1 MLIDFLTSFD
11 KTWNNI
17 VAHTPDL
24 DDNSNSNSTAAAPLI
39 TFSKDMASYIFPLS
53 PASSH
58 SPAIPSSFGSTGA
71 KSSAINPTLIPT
83 ELLLDPSIVHT
94 FLIRHPAK
102 AIPSYKRLCYP
113 GSPTGFNYF
122 DPAEAGYKEL
132 RILFDFI
139 RENKP
144 EEKILV
150 MESEEL
156 LEDPERVMKGWCET
170 VGIKFDAGM
179 LQWEEGT
186 REHLYVWNSDSLDV
200 VSGALIKF
208 ARKLSSPASNG
219 QDGIRPLKIVQES
232 TKD

>member
-1 MLIDFLTSFD
+1 
-11 KTWNNI
+11 
-17 VAHTPDL
+17 
-24 DDNSNSNSTAAAPLI
+24 
-39 TFSKDMASYIFPLS
+39 MASYIFPLS
-53 PASSH
+53 PSSAH
-58 SPAIPSSFGSTGA
+58 SPVIPSSFASAGS

-83 ELLLDPSIVHT
+83 DILLDPSIVHT

-144 EEKILV
+144 EENILV

-170 VGIKFDAGM
+170 VGIEFDPGM

-186 REHLYVWNSDSLDV
+186 REHLYVLLLCALSRRRGAHRLRSFYFSATAS
-200 VSGALIKF
+200 SG
-208 ARKLSSPASNG
+208 PA
-219 QDGIRPLKIVQES
+219 GILPPRTVQES
-232 TKD
+232 TKV